1 MSKKMALTLES
12 DTLNAFKTDFNQ
24 MLRKLLRTMEEQE
37 AEEGTLNA
45 KITVKLKQDQTR
57 DFQTN
62 GYDGMR
68 DIVKPTFDHKVGITL
83 QFKDEKSGSLG
94 GNYEMVW
101 DKDLMAYVMVEINNG
116 QTSMFDNEKEEQAE
130 DDAAATDAGAYD
142 AGKAFAQG
150 VIDGMNEAKQ
160 LDGSTIT
167 SPALP
172 EVTTAEDEVIE
183 AEFID
188 VEEDNLKERI
198 EEFEHA
204 AKYVGED
211 MKILHSGGDLYSV
224 RTKKRGS
231 IFLTSAGTAKG
242 PFYIAPEIC
251 AAHIDHELICCL
263 IEDNVLLK
271 CIECDD
277 GLWAMENPEKKKGW
291 EYEDPEE

>member
-62 GYDGMR
+62 GHDGMR

-116 QTSMFDNEKEEQAE
+116 QTTLFDNEEKDAE
-130 DDAAATDAGAYD
+130 PQPSEAEKGYEV
-142 AGKAFAQG
+142 GKAIAKG
-150 VIDGMNEAKQ
+150 IADGMAEAAQ

-172 EVTTAEDEVIE
+172 EVTTAEGEVIE

-188 VEEDNLKERI
+188 VEEDNLKELI

-211 MKILHSGGDLYSV
+211 MKILHSGSDLYSV

-263 IEDNVLLK
+263 IEGNVVLK
-271 CIECDD
+271 CIECDEV
-277 GLWAMENPEKKKGW
+277 LWTMENPAREKGY
-291 EYEDPEE
+291 EYEDPDE